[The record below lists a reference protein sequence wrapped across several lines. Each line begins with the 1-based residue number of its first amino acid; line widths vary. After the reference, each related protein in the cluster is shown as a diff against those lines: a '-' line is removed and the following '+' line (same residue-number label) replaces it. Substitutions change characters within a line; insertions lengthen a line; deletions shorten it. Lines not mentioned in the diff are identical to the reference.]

1 MTTSDVTNQTQSSSA
16 GEAARSMT
24 DTAKS
29 EGKAVVGTAKDE
41 TARLASSARS
51 EFRRQGDEQTKRMA
65 ERVRDVADQ
74 LDGIKRGEA
83 PSGATATVIE
93 EIGSRAQRVASRLDD
108 GGIEGVTSEMKQFA
122 RQRPGLFLLGAFG
135 LGIAA
140 GRTLRNADTHALAE
154 AAKPTSGQSQQPQ
167 SQYPS
172 PESFAGSEVL
182 AGQTTAFGGA
192 PDVVVP

>member
-1 MTTSDVTNQTQSSSA
+1 MTTSDVTNQSQASSA

-24 DTAKS
+24 ETAKT
-29 EGKAVVGTAKDE
+29 EGKAVVGTAKEE

-51 EFRRQGDEQTKRMA
+51 EFHRQGNEQTRRMA

-83 PSGATATVIE
+83 PTGATATVLE
-93 EIGSRAQRVASRLDD
+93 EVGSRAQRMASRLDE

-135 LGIAA
+135 LGIVA
-140 GRTLRNADTHALAE
+140 GRTLRNVDTHALAE
-154 AAKPTSGQSQQPQ
+154 AAKPSS
-167 SQYPS
+167 S
-172 PESFAGSEVL
+172 PESQFASQPLESFGEPEL
-182 AGQTTAFGGA
+182 MAGQTTAFGGTPGVA
-192 PDVVVP
+192 VP